1 MAIKYNPVIPS
12 RMPINLANP
21 FGFQEIWLLFPTES
35 IFNILLHIFIQ
46 PYATLFYLSYIQ
58 QTTDDMYRNPC
69 TYRILDA
76 NLVITWSRN
85 PQSRL
90 RSDLEK
96 PK

>member
-58 QTTDDMYRNPC
+58 QTTDDMY
-69 TYRILDA
+69 YGLGILVHIEF
-76 NLVITWSRN
+76 LMQTS
-85 PQSRL
+85 
-90 RSDLEK
+90 
-96 PK
+96 